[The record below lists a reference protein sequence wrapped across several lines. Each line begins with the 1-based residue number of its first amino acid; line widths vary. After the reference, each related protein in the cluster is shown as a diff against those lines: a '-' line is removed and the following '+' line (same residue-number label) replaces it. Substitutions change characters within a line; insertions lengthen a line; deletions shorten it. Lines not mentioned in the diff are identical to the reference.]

1 MTASPLLL
9 HHADDVILLEGGKA
23 TTRGRHV
30 DLLASSAA
38 YRSVVVRGE
47 VAPSHQ
53 PTPEDQNG
61 SHPDHFTTHFSE
73 EEAP

>member
-9 HHADDVILLEGGKA
+9 HHADDVILLEDGKA

-47 VAPSHQ
+47 VTATHQ
-53 PTPEDQNG
+53 PTHDDSNG
-61 SHPDHFTTHFSE
+61 SHHDHLITHFSE